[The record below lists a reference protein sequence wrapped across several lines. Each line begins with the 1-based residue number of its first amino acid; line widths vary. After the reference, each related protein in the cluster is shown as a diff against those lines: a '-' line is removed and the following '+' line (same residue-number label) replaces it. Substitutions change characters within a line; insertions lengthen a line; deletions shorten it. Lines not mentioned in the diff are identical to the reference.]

1 MSLQSS
7 LPHGFSI
14 GSIRAHAPDSSGVY
28 GISNSREWIFIG
40 ESDNIQSSLLQHV
53 ADPDTQIKSRQPTG
67 FSYELC
73 PAHSRH
79 SRQEFLIAQYSPF
92 CNRVNG
98 SRSARE
104 SVHGSRTV
112 RER

>member
-7 LPHGFSI
+7 FPHGFSI
-14 GSIRAHAPDSSGVY
+14 GSIRAHAPEASGVY
-28 GISNSREWIFIG
+28 GISNAREWIFIG
-40 ESDNIQSSLLQHV
+40 ESDNIQNSLLQHV
-53 ADPDTQIKSRQPTG
+53 SDAKSEIKSRQPTG

-73 PAHSRH
+73 PAN
-79 SRQEFLIAQYSPF
+79 SRQSRQDFFIVQYQPV

-98 SRSARE
+98 SRPAR
-104 SVHGSRTV
+104 T